1 MRVLD
6 RGKCTVLLLSLA
18 CSAPS
23 VCPAAY
29 PGHPCSSRATE
40 QHAAARVSP
49 RQFGDH
55 AHSSAHGRLHT
66 ACTCKGPG
74 RRAQQ
79 ARPPRGLSV
88 LGDFS
93 GTLARYEFAGSSRA
107 FWRRPLQGPSTF
119 ELLLGA
125 IHFTLA
131 LWGTVQKPFFTA
143 QSQQPPSRD
152 YPESCPVHV
161 PNRAYNRREFAS
173 SGQIPLKGL
182 SLECIFVAPISHGPI
197 RIQGWPPDGST
208 DVDPWQRL

>member
-88 LGDFS
+88 LGDFT
-93 GTLARYEFAGSSRA
+93 GTLARYEFAGLRGLSGGVHFRGCQLLNSFLESFILHWPYGESCRSLLFVPRGRNSRHLVTIQSPVQFMSQTELTIDGSLPVLVKSLSRA
-107 FWRRPLQGPSTF
+107 S
-119 ELLLGA
+119 
-125 IHFTLA
+125 
-131 LWGTVQKPFFTA
+131 LW
-143 QSQQPPSRD
+143 S
-152 YPESCPVHV
+152 
-161 PNRAYNRREFAS
+161 AS
-173 SGQIPLKGL
+173 L
-182 SLECIFVAPISHGPI
+182 
-197 RIQGWPPDGST
+197 
-208 DVDPWQRL
+208 